1 MIATLLILFVAGY
14 LLITLEHAIRINKTA
29 TALITGIVCWAVYAL
44 SGADSETV
52 SHQLGEHLTDIAEI
66 LFFLLGA
73 MTVVE
78 LIDAHDGFTLITD
91 RIASRNT
98 RVLLWTICL
107 LTFFLSALL
116 DNLTSAIVMVSV
128 ARKLVRNAG
137 QRQVIAGMIIL
148 SANAG
153 GAWSPIG
160 DVTTTMLWI
169 GGQVTTANII
179 RELLLPSLVALLVPL
194 TILTMRY
201 KPDTQVA
208 SSTARHGRGATVGIS
223 RPYVTPTVRRER
235 RTMLAIGLGGMVFVP
250 IFKTVT
256 HLPPYMGMMLVLGG
270 IWVASEVLHSDKDEA
285 DRQKYTAAYALSR
298 IDAPSILFFLG
309 ILLAVGALE
318 ATGVLRGL
326 AESLNQSVGNL
337 DVIVLLIGL
346 ASAVVDNV
354 PIVAAAMGMYDLQTY
369 PADAKLWEF
378 LAYCAGTGG
387 SLLLIGSAAG
397 VAVMGM
403 ERLAFGW
410 YLRTISWLALIGY
423 VAGALVYLAQFALSG
438 Q

>member
-1 MIATLLILFVAGY
+1 MIVTLLILFVAGY
-14 LLITLEHAIRINKTA
+14 LLITLEQAIKVNKTA
-29 TALITGIVCWAVYAL
+29 TALLTGIGCWTVYAL
-44 SGADSETV
+44 SDAPPETV
-52 SHQLGEHLTDIAEI
+52 GHQLGHHLTGIAEI

-98 RVLLWTICL
+98 RVLLWVICL

-137 QRQVIAGMIIL
+137 QRRVIAGMIIVA
-148 SANAG
+148 ANAG

-169 GGQVTTANII
+169 GGQVTTTNII

-194 TILTMRY
+194 AILTTRY
-201 KPDTQVA
+201 KPETQVA
-208 SSTARHGRGATVGIS
+208 KSTTTQGIS
-223 RPYVTPTVRRER
+223 RPYVTPTARRER
-235 RTMLAIGLGGMVFVP
+235 RTMLAIGLGGMLFVP
-250 IFKTVT
+250 IFKTLT
-256 HLPPYMGMMLVLGG
+256 HLPPYMGMMLVLGC
-270 IWVASEVLHSDKDEA
+270 IWVASELLHSDKDEA
-285 DRQKYTAAYALSR
+285 ERQKFTAAYALSR

-326 AESLNQSVGNL
+326 AESLNRSVGNL
-337 DVIVLLIGL
+337 DVIVALIGL
-346 ASAVVDNV
+346 VSAVVDNV

-369 PADAKLWEF
+369 PADAKLWAF

-410 YLRTISWLALIGY
+410 YLRHISWLALIGY
-423 VAGALVYLAQFALSG
+423 VAGALVYLVGFALSG
-438 Q
+438 

>member
-1 MIATLLILFVAGY
+1 MIVTLIFLFVAGY
-14 LLITLEHAIRINKTA
+14 VLITLEHAININKTA
-29 TALITGIVCWAVYAL
+29 TALITGVVCWAVYAL
-44 SGADSETV
+44 ATPDVGSLV
-52 SHQLGEHLTDIAEI
+52 QHLSAHLASIAEI

-98 RVLLWTICL
+98 RVLLWLISF

-128 ARKLVRNAG
+128 ARKLVRNPE
-137 QRQVIAGMIIL
+137 QRRIMAGMIIIA
-148 SANAG
+148 ANAG

-169 GGQVTTANII
+169 GGQITASHII
-179 RELLLPSLVALLVPL
+179 KTLLLPSLVSLLIPL
-194 TILTMRY
+194 ITLSLMY
-201 KPDTQVA
+201 KPEAQAARPTATQ
-208 SSTARHGRGATVGIS
+208 GIS
-223 RPYVTPTVRRER
+223 RPYVTPIARRER
-235 RTMLAIGLGGMVFVP
+235 RTMLAIGLGGMVYVP

-256 HLPPYMGMMLVLGG
+256 HLPPYMGMMLVLGL
-270 IWVASEVLHSDKDEA
+270 IWVASELLHHDKDDAE
-285 DRQKYTAAYALSR
+285 RQRFTAAYALSR

-309 ILLAVGALE
+309 ILLAVGSLE
-318 ATGVLRGL
+318 TAGVLRQV
-326 AESLNQSVGNL
+326 AVSLNESVGNL

-346 ASAVVDNV
+346 VSAVVDNV
-354 PIVAAAMGMYDLQTY
+354 PIVAAAMGMYDLQAY
-369 PADAKLWEF
+369 PIDSKLWAF

-387 SLLLIGSAAG
+387 SILIIGSAAG

-403 ERLAFGW
+403 ERLAFVW
-410 YLRTISWLALIGY
+410 YLRKISWLALLGY
-423 VAGALVYLAQFALSG
+423 IAGALVYLAGFLVFR
-438 Q
+438 